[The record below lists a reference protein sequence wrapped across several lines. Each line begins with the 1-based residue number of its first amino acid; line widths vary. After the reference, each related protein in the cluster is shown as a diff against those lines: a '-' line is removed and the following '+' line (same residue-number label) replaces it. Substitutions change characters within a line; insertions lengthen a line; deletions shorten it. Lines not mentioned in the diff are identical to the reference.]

1 MNGQELI
8 ERFVAKS
15 GVDKERA
22 DRFYKEFFQL
32 LIEGLEKEGY
42 VRVKGLGSFKLLV
55 VERRESININTGE
68 RFEIQG
74 HNRITFTPEPGLK
87 ELVNKPFA
95 HLETVVLEAGS
106 PLESVENEDRTEAA
120 GTEPVAETVAVEPV
134 ETEETKEEVTAG
146 AVTETVVEP
155 VIEPVIEPVTESVT
169 ETVGEPVSEP
179 VTEPVGE
186 PVSEPVTEPVGEP
199 VAEPI
204 VEPVVE
210 PVTEPVAT
218 PIVTPP
224 PAPVV
229 NKEVKDESPR
239 WIKVAKWIM
248 LVIFILC
255 VIALLML
262 YVPGLR
268 KLIFEKRIKE
278 ATEMQMEASTA
289 EKLSNA
295 ETETAALATES
306 VAIASIPSKTSVES
320 AGTTV
325 QRAAITAIAPDSV
338 SYDIVGTQTEY
349 TIGEG
354 ETLARVAL
362 RFYGTKALWP
372 YIVKY
377 NQAIIPNPD
386 RVTSGLRVRIPL
398 LEKRGE

>member
-8 ERFVAKS
+8 ERFAAKS
-15 GVDKERA
+15 GVDRERA
-22 DRFYKEFFQL
+22 DRFYKEFFQV

-106 PLESVENEDRTEAA
+106 PLESAVNEDKTEA
-120 GTEPVAETVAVEPV
+120 TETESVTETVAVKPV
-134 ETEETKEEVTAG
+134 ETEETKEEVIAG

-155 VIEPVIEPVTESVT
+155 VTEPLTEPVNEPL
-169 ETVGEPVSEP
+169 
-179 VTEPVGE
+179 TEPVGE
-186 PVSEPVTEPVGEP
+186 TVVEPATEPIGETMVAPAAEPVNEP
-199 VAEPI
+199 VAM
-204 VEPVVE
+204 
-210 PVTEPVAT
+210 

-224 PAPVV
+224 PAPIVK
-229 NKEVKDESPR
+229 KEMKDESPR
-239 WIKVAKWIM
+239 WIKVTKWIM
-248 LVIFILC
+248 LVVFILC

-262 YVPGLR
+262 YIPGLR
-268 KLIFEKRIKE
+268 KLVFEKRIKE
-278 ATEMQMEASTA
+278 ATEMQIEAAVAAKPSTA
-289 EKLSNA
+289 KLSDA
-295 ETETAALATES
+295 KVVTTTPATES
-306 VAIASIPSKTSVES
+306 VAIASTPAQTSVES

-338 SYDIVGTQTEY
+338 SYDIVGTQAEY

-362 RFYGTKALWP
+362 HFYGTKALWP

-386 RVTSGLRVRIPL
+386 RVTSGLRVRIPR